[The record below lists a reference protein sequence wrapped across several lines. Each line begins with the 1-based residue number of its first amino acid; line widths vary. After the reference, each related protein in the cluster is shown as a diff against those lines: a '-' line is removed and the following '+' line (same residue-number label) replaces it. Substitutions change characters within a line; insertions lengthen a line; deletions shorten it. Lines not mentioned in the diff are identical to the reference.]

1 MEARRNASPNYLRA
15 ISLST
20 DARMINA
27 ETQTEFAASAAR
39 PMDEESFQL
48 LYHRTATPLRRYL
61 RRILSDPSFADDL
74 LQESYLR
81 FLGAKL
87 SPDMCEEHQ
96 KNYLFRIATNLVRDH
111 ASKNKAEPLLGEA
124 SSPERLAQRIDRQED
139 LRRVMEK
146 MKPRERQIL
155 WLAYVEQF
163 DHNEI
168 AAIVGAKAQSIRPML
183 WRARANLADMLRG
196 LGFREGKP

>member
-1 MEARRNASPNYLRA
+1 M
-15 ISLST
+15 
-20 DARMINA
+20 DAGMIDA
-27 ETQTEFAASAAR
+27 GMIDAGTQTDLAASEAR
-39 PMDEESFQL
+39 PMDEERFYL
-48 LYHRTATPLRRYL
+48 LYHRTAAPLRRYL
-61 RRILSDPSFADDL
+61 RRILPEPSLADDL

-87 SPDMCEEHQ
+87 SRGMCEEHQ

-111 ASKNKAEPLLGEA
+111 VSKRQTVPLTTET
-124 SSPERLAQRIDRQED
+124 SSTERLAQRVDRQED
-139 LRRVMEK
+139 LRRAMEK

-163 DHNEI
+163 NHNEI

-183 WRARANLADMLRG
+183 WRARANLADVLRG
-196 LGFREGKP
+196 LGFREAKL